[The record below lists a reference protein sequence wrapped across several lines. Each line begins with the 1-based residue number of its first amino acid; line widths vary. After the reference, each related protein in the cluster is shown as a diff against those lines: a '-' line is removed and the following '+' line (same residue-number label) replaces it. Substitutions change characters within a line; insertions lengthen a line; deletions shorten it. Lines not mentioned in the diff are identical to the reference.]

1 MTNEQLT
8 ELIDAYVETVVDCM
22 DMEDLMNF
30 ASQSI
35 HERLEQMGTEDILAE
50 ITEVAP
56 ELLTEES
63 EDDMIES
70 VEG

>member
-1 MTNEQLT
+1 MNNEQLT
-8 ELIDAYVETVVDCM
+8 ELINEYVETVVDCM
-22 DMEDLMNF
+22 DMEELIEL
-30 ASQSI
+30 ASLAM
-35 HERLEQMGTEDILAE
+35 HDRLEGMSNEDILAE

-63 EDDMIES
+63 EDGMIES

>member
-1 MTNEQLT
+1 MTDEQLT
-8 ELIDAYVETVVDCM
+8 ELINAYVETIVDCM
-22 DMEDLMNF
+22 EMDDLMNF
-30 ASQSI
+30 VSESI
-35 HERLEQMGTEDILAE
+35 HARLEQMGTEDILAE

-63 EDDMIES
+63 EDGMIES